1 LSAPAPEA
9 CAIANPQLPKSN
21 AAAHVNFVAFNI
33 AYSPLCG
40 GSDSNV
46 GQHQPVPRRVRLVTK
61 SQVCWLSRSLLVQSR
76 AWIYAT
82 FSEQRLARNVRVHR
96 AIQEF
101 SQIDLANA
109 AGIAP
114 LTVSKIEARTGNPR
128 VETLAKIAAALRV
141 EVDALS
147 AKPER
152 GKWGCCNLIVD
163 TCNSMH
169 YTAA

>member
-1 LSAPAPEA
+1 MA
-9 CAIANPQLPKSN
+9 
-21 AAAHVNFVAFNI
+21 
-33 AYSPLCG
+33 
-40 GSDSNV
+40 
-46 GQHQPVPRRVRLVTK
+46 VREI
-61 SQVCWLSRSLLVQSR
+61 QR
-76 AWIYAT
+76 AKDV
-82 FSEQRLARNVRVHR
+82 LARNVRVHR

-141 EVDALS
+141 EVDALF

-152 GKWGCCNLIVD
+152 RK
-163 TCNSMH
+163 
-169 YTAA
+169 